1 MYLPK
6 TPLKILVK
14 DGLQEERKC
23 TKKEVL
29 VIISLTSQRKLVNV
43 GNGGEKTVQEPQYL
57 IYGVIKESRPKQTV
71 RQPYIM
77 GQWN

>member
-1 MYLPK
+1 M
-6 TPLKILVK
+6 
-14 DGLQEERKC
+14 
-23 TKKEVL
+23 
-29 VIISLTSQRKLVNV
+29 
-43 GNGGEKTVQEPQYL
+43 GEKKIVQEQPQYL